1 MNVLP
6 YEGDD
11 DVISG
16 LSNEDDGQEYALL
29 RKLTEK
35 AVLSNYKEKK
45 RKQQRNRCTINHA
58 KLNKQIK

>member
-11 DVISG
+11 DVVSG
-16 LSNEDDGQEYALL
+16 QSEEYDECEHALL

-35 AVLSNYKEKK
+35 ALISNYKDRKK
-45 RKQQRNRCTINHA
+45 RQNYCVNLPPKNHQRG
-58 KLNKQIK
+58 